1 MNESVKKYL
10 SWVFVKMSFATCRQ
24 LCAASNILSGLA
36 FVGTVSSTSFLI
48 STVVMPLL
56 PHHCYGSADT
66 IYDTSIVEY
75 VTYLLGQMCD
85 YEFDTC
91 GIFY

>member
-1 MNESVKKYL
+1 
-10 SWVFVKMSFATCRQ
+10 MSFATCRP
-24 LCAASNILSGLA
+24 LSAGRNILIGLA
-36 FVGTVSSTSFLI
+36 FVGTLSSTSFLI

-56 PHHCYGSADT
+56 PHHCNGSAGT
-66 IYDTSIVEY
+66 IYETSIVEY
-75 VTYLLGQMCD
+75 LTSLLDQMCD